1 MMRVSF
7 CAFLLSLIVKLSEN
21 KSLNEDLKIRMDKFT
36 CKIKPMIETW
46 LNDNGISNKGDIS
59 VLVKK
64 CGEQQPGG
72 TPTSIQQA
80 QIHCQTLLNRLGRC
94 KKASKGRE
102 ITLFQCINEICQC
115 LQNMF
120 VWKTHGDTSGSRYNN
135 DILFYFIFKLS
146 VLRRFISYFRSQ
158 NFNGCDWREKGA
170 RLGSLKTERP

>member
-102 ITLFQCINEICQC
+102 LHYFNALMKSVNACKTCLFERHMGTLVALGII
-115 LQNMF
+115 MIY
-120 VWKTHGDTSGSRYNN
+120 S
-135 DILFYFIFKLS
+135 
-146 VLRRFISYFRSQ
+146 FISFL
-158 NFNGCDWREKGA
+158 NF
-170 RLGSLKTERP
+170 LF